1 MSLTQMNFFHY
12 NQTMQSVSSNPDEQI
27 KSTIQEI
34 LSEWSLIGVIT
45 NGQEFPK
52 LVMPDGIPDRPGVYR
67 IFCPVSKKCY
77 VGESQLLKNRL
88 KDYENAGYIPGEAAN
103 TNRTVQ
109 GVIAEMIRS
118 NDSEF
123 QVWCCTSAKIRD
135 KKFEQ
140 LDLDLSQRY
149 FRTLIEAITIA
160 GDPAL
165 IYINKQYKNRNLDE
179 FADF

>member
-1 MSLTQMNFFHY
+1 
-12 NQTMQSVSSNPDEQI
+12 
-27 KSTIQEI
+27 
-34 LSEWSLIGVIT
+34 
-45 NGQEFPK
+45 
-52 LVMPDGIPDRPGVYR
+52 MPDGIPDKPGVYR
-67 IFCPVSKKCY
+67 IFCPTSKKCY

-88 KDYENAGYIPGEAAN
+88 KDYENAGYVQGAAAN

-123 QVWCCTSAKIRD
+123 QVWCCSSAKIRD
-135 KKFEQ
+135 KKFDL

-160 GDPAL
+160 GDPEL
-165 IYINKQYKNRNLDE
+165 IYINKQYKNRNLSDLR
-179 FADF
+179 DF